1 MRTDGKG
8 VFLRKHDKDNF
19 DIPLSEKNFNEL
31 KYKVRCNI
39 ANLTYK
45 HMKAY
50 IDTENEKPHDFPFH
64 VFWTKIPMRRWF
76 SAQEIYDVNG
86 PFLKTR
92 FNDAL
97 LALEKDGEIQFN
109 KYYKMWR
116 LIQ

>member
-1 MRTDGKG
+1 MISDGRG
-8 VFLRKHDKDNF
+8 IFLRKHDKENF
-19 DIPLSEKNFNEL
+19 DIKLNEKNFNEL

-39 ANLTYK
+39 TALTYNNIK
-45 HMKAY
+45 PY
-50 IDTENEKPHDFPFH
+50 IDDENGKPHDFPFH
-64 VFWTKIPMRRWF
+64 VFWVKIPIRRWF

-97 LALEKDGEIQFN
+97 LALEKDGEIEFN
-109 KYYKMWR
+109 KYYRMWR